1 MGPADGAAE
10 RYMAMNSHVDKKNHG
25 PSYIGVLGD
34 YTGGK
39 LWIYDENGSPRAHL
53 VPMKREFELQERAAA
68 TSGSFTTRVLPGFTT
83 RILPG
88 LFVRRR

>member
-1 MGPADGAAE
+1 MTDGAAE

-39 LWIYDENGSPRAHL
+39 LWIYDENGSASHCTWFARITVHDHHL
-53 VPMKREFELQERAAA
+53 CLLVRMDL
-68 TSGSFTTRVLPGFTT
+68 GHH
-83 RILPG
+83 
-88 LFVRRR
+88 LFARL

>member
-1 MGPADGAAE
+1 
-10 RYMAMNSHVDKKNHG
+10 MAMNSHVDKKNHG

-53 VPMKREFELQERAAA
+53 VPVARYLQKAREAEKR
-68 TSGSFTTRVLPGFTT
+68 
-83 RILPG
+83 I
-88 LFVRRR
+88 RRR